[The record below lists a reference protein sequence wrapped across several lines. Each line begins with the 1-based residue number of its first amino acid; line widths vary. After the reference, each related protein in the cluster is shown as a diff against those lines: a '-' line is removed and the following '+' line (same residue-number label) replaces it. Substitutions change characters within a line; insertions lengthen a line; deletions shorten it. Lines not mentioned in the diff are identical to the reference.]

1 MPIVSHGGRRRGGG
15 RSRSIGKNM
24 TEWAHT
30 ESTGGDEIIEH
41 PECSRKAHNHY
52 QYGVD
57 EQKKPHTTLSLSL
70 PQTECSRNPIALFSF
85 HASLKRQKQKTRI
98 VSPDSVKDPTLSL
111 VVGMCVGLSTFSR
124 YLNNRYRVQDS
135 TKTKTRDVL
144 IHAWKSVPSTRG
156 RIWFLQSR
164 VIDHPSAVGR
174 KKREGGEQP
183 TGQWQITA
191 TEIGKKEAKGHSSHN
206 WVYNNYRLGSTNCI
220 LARWEHGKNRV
231 LSRWP
236 IFQQNFKP
244 FQSGGRLYLATV
256 TRDNT

>member
-1 MPIVSHGGRRRGGG
+1 M
-15 RSRSIGKNM
+15 
-24 TEWAHT
+24 
-30 ESTGGDEIIEH
+30 EST
-41 PECSRKAHNHY
+41 SKKNHIR
-52 QYGVD
+52 
-57 EQKKPHTTLSLSL
+57 PSLSL

-191 TEIGKKEAKGHSSHN
+191 TEIGKKRSKRTQLTQLGLQQLQTWVNQLHFGTMRTRKESSAIS
-206 WVYNNYRLGSTNCI
+206 LADIST
-220 LARWEHGKNRV
+220 E
-231 LSRWP
+231 
-236 IFQQNFKP
+236 F
-244 FQSGGRLYLATV
+244 
-256 TRDNT
+256 